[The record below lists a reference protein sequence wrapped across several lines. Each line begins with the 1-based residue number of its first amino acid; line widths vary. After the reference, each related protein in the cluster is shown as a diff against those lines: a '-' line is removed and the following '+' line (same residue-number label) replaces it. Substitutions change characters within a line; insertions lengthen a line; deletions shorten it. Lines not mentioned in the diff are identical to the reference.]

1 MIDFNVIFSFA
12 LAFFVAYAAMPLV
25 RVFAFKVNAV
35 DVPKDARRMHKK
47 PIPLLGGLAIYLGFI
62 VASACFV
69 DTIESELFGV
79 LLGSLVVVVTGALD
93 DRFDITP
100 IVKLGA
106 QIIAAGVAIAYG
118 VQVRIF
124 SQPIMISGVYRDLSF
139 LNIPFT
145 FIWIIL
151 VTNAINLIDGL
162 DGLAVS
168 VSGIS
173 ATALLFLCLI
183 EGRTALAVPL
193 AAVVGGCLG
202 FLPYNMHPAKIFM
215 GDSGALFL
223 GYILS
228 TVSVMGFFR
237 TYSVMSYI
245 VPVIVMGVPVF
256 DTSFTIIRRM
266 ISRKGIMHADRGHLH
281 HRLIDMGFN
290 QKETVSLLGI
300 LTALLSILTIILVT
314 KGIMRALVVAVVL
327 ALFVVSVQMYKKN
340 KSVSD
345 EYLKAIEAAEEE
357 KHSYEDY
364 ERSDK

>member
-62 VASACFV
+62 VGAACFV

-79 LLGSLVVVVTGALD
+79 LLGTLVVVITGALD
-93 DRFDITP
+93 DRFDIP
-100 IVKLGA
+100 PVVKLGA
-106 QIIAAGVAIAYG
+106 QVLAAGIAIAYG

-124 SQPIMISGVYRDLSF
+124 SQPLMLFGEYRDLSF

-145 FIWIIL
+145 FVWIIL

-162 DGLAVS
+162 DGLAAT

-183 EGRTALAVPL
+183 EGRIALAVPL
-193 AAVVGGCLG
+193 AAVVGGCVG

-223 GYILS
+223 GYMLS
-228 TVSVMGFFR
+228 TISVMGFFR
-237 TYSVMSYI
+237 TYTVMTYI
-245 VPVIVMGVPVF
+245 VPVIVMGVPIF
-256 DTSFTIIRRM
+256 DTSFAIIRRV

-300 LTALLSILTIILVT
+300 LTALLSIATIILVS
-314 KGIMRALVVAVVL
+314 KGIKRALVVVAVM
-327 ALFVVSVQMYKKN
+327 AIFVVSVQMYKKN

-345 EYLKAIEAAEEE
+345 DYLKRIEAAEEE
-357 KHSYEDY
+357 KNFGTHEG
-364 ERSDK
+364 SDK